1 MRVGLIGSTGLVGG
15 EFLKILAERKFP
27 LTKLVPFASEKSV
40 GKPISFMGNTHL
52 IEPLNEENIKGL
64 DLLFVASGEDVSLR
78 WTPVAKSFGVYVID
92 NSSAFRLDS
101 NTPLVCPEV
110 NGEEIKKENFVYANP
125 NCSTI
130 QLVVLL
136 NALKKAGEM
145 KDITVASYQAVSG
158 AGTEALDELKAQS
171 SQLSEKTDIENKN
184 SSPENN
190 TDSTLTAPKAFP
202 KQIAFNCIPQIGSFD
217 PLGFSSEEQ
226 KIMKE
231 TKKILSLPNLK
242 VSAQTVRVPIMNGHA
257 ESIWVNFS
265 DEIEFDKI
273 REALTNQEGL
283 VYNEN
288 DYDTQA
294 EVSGLDPVYVSRV
307 RRDID
312 FTTRWLF
319 WCVADNIRKGAALN
333 AIQIAEKLLP
343 KIS

>member
-15 EFLKILAERKFP
+15 AFLQILEERNFP
-27 LTKLVPFASEKSV
+27 VTKLVPFASEKSV
-40 GKPISFMGNTHL
+40 GKPITFKGNTHL
-52 IEPLNEENIKGL
+52 VEPLNEENIKNL
-64 DLLFVASGEDVSLR
+64 DLLFVASGEDVSLE
-78 WTPVAKSFGVYVID
+78 WTPKAQAAGVYVID
-92 NSSAFRLDS
+92 NSSAFRLDPK
-101 NTPLVCPEV
+101 TPLVCPEV
-110 NGEEIKKENFVYANP
+110 NGEEIKKGSFVYANP

-136 NALKKAGEM
+136 NALKKAGDL

-158 AGTEALDELKAQS
+158 AGTEALEELRTQS
-171 SQLSEKTDIENKN
+171 KEDGKSE
-184 SSPENN
+184 
-190 TDSTLTAPKAFP
+190 PKAFP
-202 KQIAFNCIPQIGSFD
+202 KQIAYNCIPQIGSFD
-217 PLGFSSEEQ
+217 PLGFTSEEQ

-257 ESIWVNFS
+257 ESVWVNFS

-273 REALTNQEGL
+273 REALNSQEGL
-283 VYNEN
+283 VYNEK
-288 DYDTQA
+288 DYDTQV
-294 EVSGLDPVYVSRV
+294 EVSGRDPVYVSRV
-307 RRDID
+307 RRDVD

>member
-15 EFLKILAERKFP
+15 AFLQILEERSFP
-27 LTKLVPFASEKSV
+27 ITKLVPFASEKSV
-40 GKPISFMGNTHL
+40 GKPITFKGNTHL
-52 IEPLNEENIKGL
+52 IEPLNEENLKNL
-64 DLLFVASGEDVSLR
+64 DLLFVATGEDVSLE
-78 WTPVAKSFGVYVID
+78 WTPKAKALGVYVID
-92 NSSAFRLDS
+92 NSSAFRLDPK
-101 NTPLVCPEV
+101 TPLVCPEV
-110 NGEEIKKENFVYANP
+110 NGEEIKKENLIYANP

-136 NALKKAGEM
+136 NALKNAGNM
-145 KDITVASYQAVSG
+145 KDVTVASYQAVSG
-158 AGTEALDELKAQS
+158 AGTEALEELKAQS
-171 SQLSEKTDIENKN
+171 KEGAQVAS
-184 SSPENN
+184 
-190 TDSTLTAPKAFP
+190 KAFP
-202 KQIAFNCIPQIGSFD
+202 KQIAYNCIPQIGGFD
-217 PLGFSSEEQ
+217 PLGFTSEEQ

-257 ESIWVNFS
+257 ESVWVNFS

-273 REALTNQEGL
+273 REALKAQEGL
-283 VYNEN
+283 IYNEK
-288 DYDTQA
+288 DYDTQV
-294 EVSGLDPVYVSRV
+294 EVSGKDPVYVSRV
-307 RRDID
+307 RRDAD